1 MPIRSRLAP
10 ALTMALVLGLGA
22 CAGGAG
28 PNLTA
33 DPFQAST
40 EGPQTIS
47 IHVTNLNFQEA
58 RLWAVSSSGRQRI
71 GVVGGKADA
80 VYRIPWDFSQPLQV
94 EIDLL
99 AGPSCTT
106 DALQVDPGDELQ
118 LQIEV
123 DLSRMSRC
131 G

>member
-1 MPIRSRLAP
+1 MPVRTRVATLLALML
-10 ALTMALVLGLGA
+10 AVGMSA
-22 CAGGAG
+22 CAGSG
-28 PNLTA
+28 PNLNA
-33 DPFQAST
+33 DPFEAAS
-40 EGPQTIS
+40 EGPRTIS

-58 RLWAVSSSGRQRI
+58 RLWAVSTSGRQRI

-94 EIDLL
+94 HIDLL

-106 DALQVDPGDELQ
+106 ESLIVDPGDELQ

-123 DLSRMSRC
+123 DLARMTYC

>member
-1 MPIRSRLAP
+1 MPRRTRLAP
-10 ALTMALVLGLGA
+10 LLTLAIALGVTA
-22 CAGGAG
+22 CAGSS
-28 PNLTA
+28 PNLNA
-33 DPFQAST
+33 DPFEAAS

-58 RLWAVSSSGRQRI
+58 RLWAVSSAGRQRI

-80 VYRIPWDFSQPLQV
+80 VYRIPWDFSKPLQV

-106 DALQVDPGDELQ
+106 EALIVDPGDELQ
-118 LQIEV
+118 LQIEM
-123 DLSRMSRC
+123 DLARMSYC